1 MKKTL
6 ILLAGIG
13 FSFALATCT
22 DGSSENTST
31 SRTSQAPIEQSST
44 DNRPSPDVPETNTPE
59 TNTPEINTLEINVP
73 EVNIPNV
80 NLPTINFP
88 EITVPEVVVQQG
100 DNTTIYTLAADVLF
114 DFDKDAI
121 RPDAEVALQQVS
133 GSIAQRFLN
142 SAIQINGHTDS
153 IGTDAYNLDL
163 SQRRAESVKQWLAS
177 NGGNSSSRMT
187 INGLGESQPVAPNTN
202 SDNSDNPAGRQR
214 NRRVE
219 IIVRGGSSTP

>member
-6 ILLAGIG
+6 ILLVGIG
-13 FSFALATCT
+13 LAFALVTCT
-22 DGSSENTST
+22 NGSSENASI
-31 SRTSQAPIEQSST
+31 SRTSQTPVEQSST
-44 DNRPSPDVPETNTPE
+44 DNRSSPDIPEV
-59 TNTPEINTLEINVP
+59 NTPEINTPEINTPEVNVP

-121 RPDAEVALQQVS
+121 RPDAEVALQQIS
-133 GSIAQRFLN
+133 GSIAQRFPN

-153 IGTDAYNLDL
+153 IGTEAYNLDL

-177 NGGNSSSRMT
+177 NGGISSNHMT
-187 INGLGESQPVAPNTN
+187 VNGLGESQPVAPNTN

>member
-1 MKKTL
+1 MV
-6 ILLAGIG
+6 
-13 FSFALATCT
+13 TCT
-22 DGSSENTST
+22 DGSSENAST
-31 SRTSQAPIEQSST
+31 SRTSQTPVEQSST
-44 DNRPSPDVPETNTPE
+44 DNRSSPDIPEVNTPGISTPE
-59 TNTPEINTLEINVP
+59 VNTPEINTPEVNVP

-121 RPDAEVALQQVS
+121 RPDAEVALQQIS

-163 SQRRAESVKQWLAS
+163 SQRRAESVKQWFAS
-177 NGGNSSSRMT
+177 NGG
-187 INGLGESQPVAPNTN
+187 IFFPVA
-202 SDNSDNPAGRQR
+202 
-214 NRRVE
+214 
-219 IIVRGGSSTP
+219 